1 MKNGIILIDKE
12 KNMTSRDVVNIISK
26 KLNTRKVGHTGTLDP
41 LATGLMIICVNKATK
56 LVDMITSHEKTYV
69 AKVRVGVKTDTYD
82 ITGKILEEKKCS
94 LKKEELINTLNS
106 FIGKYMQEVPIYSA
120 VKVNGKKLYEY
131 ARNNMEVEL
140 PKHEVEIKEIELL
153 DFNND
158 SFSFKVKVSK
168 GTYIRSLINDIGN
181 KLNIL
186 MTMEE
191 LRRISVENYDVSNA
205 KKVNDITEKDIVLV
219 KDFLDVKKII
229 VDDKLE
235 KKIRNG
241 VKIENVYNTDKVL
254 FLDKNNNEIALY
266 QENNGFLS
274 VYCMF

>member
-12 KNMTSRDVVNIISK
+12 KDMTSRDVVNIISK
-26 KLNTRKVGHTGTLDP
+26 KLNTRKVGHTGTLDH

-69 AKVRVGVKTDTYD
+69 AKVKIGVKTDTYD

-131 ARNNMEVEL
+131 ARNNIEVEL

-153 DFNND
+153 DFDND
-158 SFSFKVKVSK
+158 NFSFKVKVSK

-191 LRRISVENYDVSNA
+191 LRRISIENYDVSNS
-205 KKVNDITEKDIVLV
+205 KKVNDINEKDIVLV

>member
-1 MKNGIILIDKE
+1 MRNGIILIDKE
-12 KNMTSRDVVNIISK
+12 KDMTSRDVVNIISK

-41 LATGLMIICVNKATK
+41 LATGLMIICVNKVTK

-94 LKKEELINTLNS
+94 LKKAELINTLNS

-131 ARNNMEVEL
+131 ARNNIEVEL

-205 KKVNDITEKDIVLV
+205 KKVNDINEKDIILV

-229 VDDKLE
+229 VDDKFE

-241 VKIENVYNTDKVL
+241 VKIENVYDTDKVL